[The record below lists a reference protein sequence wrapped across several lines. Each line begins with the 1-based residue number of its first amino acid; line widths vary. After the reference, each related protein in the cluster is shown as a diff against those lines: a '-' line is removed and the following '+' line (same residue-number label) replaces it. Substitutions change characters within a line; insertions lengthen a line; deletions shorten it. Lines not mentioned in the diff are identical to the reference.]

1 MTGITY
7 LTPQGMTKLEE
18 ELAHLVTVRR
28 AEVADRLHEAVEEGE
43 LTENAEYESA
53 KTEQAFV
60 EGRIMELEMMLANSE
75 LIDQAIANGTVQLGS
90 EVHLQEVGDPDVEIY
105 RIVGA
110 VEANPLEGLISN
122 ESPMGK
128 ALIGK
133 KAKNKITI
141 SAPAG
146 ELTFKILEVN

>member
-7 LTPQGMTKLEE
+7 LTPDGMKKLEE
-18 ELAHLVTVRR
+18 ELQHLVTVRR
-28 AEVADRLHEAVEEGE
+28 QEVADRLHEAVEEGE

-75 LIDQAIANGTVQLGS
+75 LIDTNSSDGTVQLGS
-90 EVHLQEVGDPDVEIY
+90 KVSLQEVGDDDVEIY
-105 RIVGA
+105 RIVGP
-110 VEANPLEGLISN
+110 VEANPLQGLISN
-122 ESPMGK
+122 VSPMGK

-133 KAKNKITI
+133 KAKAKITI
-141 SAPAG
+141 AAPVG
-146 ELTFKILEVN
+146 QLTFKILEVS

>member
-7 LTPQGMTKLEE
+7 LTPQGMTKLEK
-18 ELAHLVTVRR
+18 ELSHLVTVRR

-75 LIDQAIANGTVQLGS
+75 IIDQATANGTVQLGS
-90 EVHLQEVGDPDVEIY
+90 EVHLQEVGDDDIEIY

-110 VEANPLEGLISN
+110 VEANPLQGLISN

-128 ALIGK
+128 ALMGK